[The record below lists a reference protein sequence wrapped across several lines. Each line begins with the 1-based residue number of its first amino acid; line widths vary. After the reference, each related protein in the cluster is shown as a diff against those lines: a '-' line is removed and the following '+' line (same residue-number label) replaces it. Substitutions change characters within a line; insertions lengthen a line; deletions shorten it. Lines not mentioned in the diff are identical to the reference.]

1 MKYYYK
7 YLKYKNKYC
16 NLKKQI
22 GGEITDEGRLVNLEY
37 IEENKYLVNHA
48 LQIFNVDN
56 VADII
61 KEFND
66 RYVISGPIISIGSG
80 QGLLEAYT
88 HNKHGIDFFAVEP
101 ESDPSRNAFMRLHH
115 FLWRPESNITNDRD
129 LFETMEDKK
138 LNRSLLLNW
147 CYPGDEY
154 GNYDYNYIARFLPHS
169 ILSIS
174 NGIESQEIK
183 QKRKLFFNIIQYL
196 FQKNIKYDKL
206 KEFSKSWFTLPKMTQ
221 KQIEKNIES
230 YLENPENVDNIKSNP
245 SALLNEIL
253 KRYNEMNAKEELD
266 GYTIKLGISYDILFY
281 LNKLL
286 LHYINKYNTLFTK
299 LTKIDLNVDSNNIN
313 LLTIPSLPSIDYKS
327 FAGGN
332 SFNKFLD
339 DVNKRKK
346 RTLGGENYKNIK
358 SIKKKINFNID
369 GIKADIADISFD
381 INFIIKNDIE
391 SVEPILLVEP
401 IDTHITIEYVL
412 YHFLIKINNILL
424 EKINNILIIIQTN
437 DTQLVKFRDHFSEY
451 RKLLSIF
458 YKDTERDGK
467 QIHVRKEDNP
477 DVTFIF
483 NRHEDNYV
491 SVLGLE

>member
-1 MKYYYK
+1 
-7 YLKYKNKYC
+7 
-16 NLKKQI
+16 
-22 GGEITDEGRLVNLEY
+22 
-37 IEENKYLVNHA
+37 
-48 LQIFNVDN
+48 
-56 VADII
+56 
-61 KEFND
+61 
-66 RYVISGPIISIGSG
+66 
-80 QGLLEAYT
+80 
-88 HNKHGIDFFAVEP
+88 
-101 ESDPSRNAFMRLHH
+101 MRLHH

-129 LFETMEDKK
+129 LFETMKDDNSNK
-138 LNRSLLLNW
+138 SLLLNW

-206 KEFSKSWFTLPKMTQ
+206 KEFSKLWFTLRKMTQ
-221 KQIEKNIES
+221 KQIEKYIES
-230 YLENPENVDNIKSNP
+230 YLENPENLDNIKLDP
-245 SALLNEIL
+245 SALLNEKL
-253 KRYNEMNAKEELD
+253 ERYNEMLAGEELNN
-266 GYTIKLGISYDILFY
+266 YMIKLEISYDILFY

-313 LLTIPSLPSIDYKS
+313 LLIIPSLPSIDYKS

-339 DVNKRKK
+339 DVNKSKK
-346 RTLGGENYKNIK
+346 KTLGGEHYKNIK
-358 SIKKKINFNID
+358 SIKKKNNFIID

-381 INFIIKNDIE
+381 INFIIKKDIKSE
-391 SVEPILLVEP
+391 ERILLEEP
-401 IDTHITIEYVL
+401 IDTPITIEYVL

-424 EKINNILIIIQTN
+424 EKINNILIIIQINHKEQT
-437 DTQLVKFRDHFSEY
+437 KFGTHFSKYPE
-451 RKLLSIF
+451 LLGVF
-458 YKDTERDGK
+458 YKDAERDGK